1 MSSAQFAAIAS
12 ANRGDNWITGD
23 SSGSY
28 FNGSIVEDSS
38 GNIYRLVSYSGV
50 LTKLDSTGK
59 VLWEKT
65 LGASDEF
72 RRMLI
77 LSDGSLILGGYLRT
91 TYDQASLAKLDS
103 SGNFVWH
110 KRYLIGLEVVTFSPY
125 IVSDAS
131 GSNLYMSLTRINNG
145 GDPNTD
151 PYYGTISKVNSSDGS
166 ITWTR
171 ELAQPNGY
179 RCYTSSIA
187 LDSSGNVYAVGYY
200 KIDGA
205 GNSGNSWRGYLA
217 KFNSSGTIQ
226 WQKEI
231 TRTAVGDYTDYLFM
245 DSVSVDSSNNVYVT
259 GEYRFADT
267 PQFGTEAYYAR
278 FNTSGTLLDHKAIR
292 ADAALTQNFP
302 SDWTYV
308 NAYAYGSNCY
318 VVMYGYPDSSVTSS
332 RLMYIVKFSG
342 STILYS
348 RLVAVGTA
356 TPPSS
361 NLIIDDLTIASTG
374 KMLLYGSRYSPFPTE
389 NFIASLPNDGTET
402 GNYAS
407 RNMIISYRT
416 ESFITG
422 TPPVT
427 VGSGVLTERSATE
440 SYTVTTVSSSSSTA
454 SYEHYTKRF

>member
-1 MSSAQFAAIAS
+1 VSTAQFAAIAS

-50 LTKLDSTGK
+50 LTKLSSDGK
-59 VLWEKT
+59 VIWEKT
-65 LGASDEF
+65 LGVSDEF
-72 RRMLI
+72 RRMII
-77 LSDGSLILGGYLRT
+77 LSDGSLILGGYLRD
-91 TYDQASLAKLDS
+91 TYDKASLAKLNS
-103 SGNFVWH
+103 SGDFVWH

-151 PYYGTISKVNSSDGS
+151 PYYATISKVSSADGS

-179 RCYTSSIA
+179 RCYVSNID
-187 LDSSGNVYAVGYY
+187 LDSSGNLYATGYY

-245 DSVSVDSSNNVYVT
+245 DAVSVDSSNNIYVT

-292 ADAALTQNFP
+292 ADAALTQDFP

-308 NAYAYGSNCY
+308 DAYAYGSNCY
-318 VVMYGYPDSSVTSS
+318 VVMYGYPDSSVTSN
-332 RLMYIVKFSG
+332 RLMYILKFSG

-348 RLVAVGTA
+348 RLVAVGTD

-374 KMLLYGSRYSPFPTE
+374 KMLFYGSRYSPLPTE
-389 NFIASLPNDGTET
+389 NLIASLPNDGSET
-402 GNYAS
+402 GNYAP
-407 RNMIISYRT
+407 RNMIITYRP
-416 ESFITG
+416 ESLITA

-427 VGSGVLTERSATE
+427 IGSGVLTERSATE
-440 SYTVTTVSSSSSTA
+440 SYTVTSISSSSSTA